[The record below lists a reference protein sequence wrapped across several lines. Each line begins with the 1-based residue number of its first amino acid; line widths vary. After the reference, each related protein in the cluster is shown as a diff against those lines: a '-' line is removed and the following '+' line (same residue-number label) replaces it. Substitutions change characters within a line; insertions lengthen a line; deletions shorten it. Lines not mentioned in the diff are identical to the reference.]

1 MFTFPRCGN
10 KREQIELR
18 PPGEKAN
25 RKINVKLSTTNTN
38 TFNHVVIV
46 DFKT

>member
-10 KREQIELR
+10 KREQIESR
-18 PPGEKAN
+18 PTVEKAK
-25 RKINVKLSTTNTN
+25 RKINVKFSTTNTN
-38 TFNHVVIV
+38 TLNHVVIV

>member
-1 MFTFPRCGN
+1 MFTFHRFGN

-18 PPGEKAN
+18 TTGEKAK
-25 RKINVKLSTTNTN
+25 RKINVTFSTTNTN
-38 TFNHVVIV
+38 TLNHVVIV